1 MKNTMQNALDQPGR
15 QRRLTFVALGLLA
28 AAGTTSVA
36 GAFAQ
41 PAFPSKSM
49 RFIVPY
55 PPGGGTDIVARLL
68 ATKLST
74 SLGQPVLVDNKPG
87 ASTII
92 GTEMLARAAPDGY
105 TLGLITDSHAINP
118 VFFPKLPYDSV
129 KDFEPVSQL
138 VFVPLVLVAHP
149 SLNVKTVPELIAA
162 AKLKPGGINYA
173 SLGNG
178 SPHQISMEWLKSMA
192 GISMTHIPYKG
203 VAPALTDLVAGQVDV
218 MFTGTSSAAPYVKAG
233 KLNALAVSS
242 AKRQPT
248 FPETP
253 SVAEQGLPEF
263 DFKTWYGVV
272 LPAGTPAALVQ
283 RMNQEITA
291 ALNQPDVKE
300 HLTGL
305 GVVSAPSSPSEFG
318 AFIRSESQKLGHI
331 VTATGVKPE

>member
-1 MKNTMQNALDQPGR
+1 MKAHPT
-15 QRRLTFVALGLLA
+15 RRLRRLALSLLGLLA
-28 AAGTTSVA
+28 MGVA
-36 GAFAQ
+36 TDGIAQ
-41 PAFPSKSM
+41 QPAPAFPSKPI

-55 PPGGGTDIVARLL
+55 PPGGGTDIVARLV
-68 ATKLST
+68 AAKMST
-74 SLGQPVLVDNKPG
+74 ALGQPVLVDNKPG

-105 TLGLITDSHAINP
+105 TLGMITDSHAINP

-162 AKLKPGGINYA
+162 ARLKPGRINYA
-173 SLGNG
+173 SIGNG
-178 SPHQISMEWLKSMA
+178 TPHQISMEWLKSMA

-218 MFTGTSSAAPYVKAG
+218 MFTGTSSAGPYVKAG

-248 FPETP
+248 FPDTP

-263 DFKTWYGVV
+263 DFMTWYGTA
-272 LPAGTPAALVQ
+272 LPAGTPPAIVQ
-283 RMNQEITA
+283 RMSQEIAA
-291 ALNQPDVKE
+291 ALNQPDVRE
-300 HLTGL
+300 RLAAL
-305 GVVSAPSSPSEFG
+305 GVVGAPSSPADFG
-318 AFIRSESQKLGHI
+318 AFIQSESQKLGRI
-331 VTATGVKPE
+331 VAATGVKPE